1 MNSWFKW
8 LNLGYF
14 KWLNKS
20 VNLRWINKNKEKID
34 LDKDG

>member
-20 VNLRWINKNKEKID
+20 VSLRWINKNKEKID